1 MFIILMG
8 VSGCGKTTVGKAL
21 AARMNVPFYDADNY
35 HAQENLA
42 KMATGIPL
50 TDSDR
55 AGWLTLLAAM
65 IETETKAGHDGV
77 LACSALKQSYRD
89 VLVSSS
95 AGNVRFV
102 YLKGSYELILERM
115 KKRGGHFMKPEMLKS
130 QFETLEEPVDAIT
143 INILLPVNSIVEK
156 IADEFFPDRYHG
168 NTADNLL

>member
-1 MFIILMG
+1 MFIVIMG

-21 AARMNVPFYDADNY
+21 AARLHVRFYDAENY

-89 VLVSSS
+89 VLVSRS

-102 YLKGSYELILERM
+102 YLKGSYDLILERM
-115 KKRGGHFMKPEMLKS
+115 KKRGGHFMKPRMLKS
-130 QFETLEEPVDAIT
+130 QFEILEEPVDAIT
-143 INILLPVNSIVEK
+143 VDISNPVDVIVQG
-156 IADEFFPDRYHG
+156 IM
-168 NTADNLL
+168 DNLI

>member
-1 MFIILMG
+1 MG

-21 AARMNVPFYDADNY
+21 AAGLCVPFYDADNY

-42 KMATGIPL
+42 KMATGKPL

-89 VLVSSS
+89 VLVSRS
-95 AGNVRFV
+95 ARNVRFV
-102 YLKGSYELILERM
+102 YLKGSYDLILERM

-130 QFETLEEPVDAIT
+130 QFDTLEEPADAIT
-143 INILLPVNSIVEK
+143 LDVDNSVDEIVKKALLFINSDQE
-156 IADEFFPDRYHG
+156 
-168 NTADNLL
+168 

>member
-1 MFIILMG
+1 MFIVIMG

-21 AARMNVPFYDADNY
+21 AAGLRVPFYDADNY

-65 IETETKAGHDGV
+65 IETETRAGHDGV

-89 VLVSSS
+89 VLVSRSR
-95 AGNVRFV
+95 NVRFV
-102 YLKGSYELILERM
+102 YLKGSYDLILERM

-130 QFETLEEPVDAIT
+130 QFDTLEEPADAIT
-143 INILLPVNSIVEK
+143 LDVENTVDEIVKKALE
-156 IADEFFPDRYHG
+156 IISSEQE
-168 NTADNLL
+168 

>member
-1 MFIILMG
+1 MFIVIMG

-21 AARMNVPFYDADNY
+21 AAGLRVPFYDADNY

-65 IETETKAGHDGV
+65 IETETRAGHDGV

-89 VLVSSS
+89 VLVSRSR
-95 AGNVRFV
+95 NVGFV
-102 YLKGSYELILERM
+102 YLKGSYDLILERM

-130 QFETLEEPVDAIT
+130 QFDTLEEPADAIT
-143 INILLPVNSIVEK
+143 LDVENTVDEIVKKALE
-156 IADEFFPDRYHG
+156 IISSEQE
-168 NTADNLL
+168 

>member
-1 MFIILMG
+1 MG

-21 AARMNVPFYDADNY
+21 AARLHVPFYDADNY

-65 IETETKAGHDGV
+65 IETETKAGRNGV

-89 VLVSSS
+89 VLVSRS

-102 YLKGSYELILERM
+102 YLKGSYDLILERM
-115 KKRGGHFMKPEMLKS
+115 QMRGGHFMKPRMLKS
-130 QFETLEEPVDAIT
+130 QFEILEEPVDAIT
-143 INILLPVNSIVEK
+143 VDISNPVYMIVQGIL
-156 IADEFFPDRYHG
+156 
-168 NTADNLL
+168 DNLL

>member
-1 MFIILMG
+1 MFIVIMG

-21 AARMNVPFYDADNY
+21 AAGLRVPFYDADNY

-65 IETETKAGHDGV
+65 IETETRAGHDGV

-89 VLVSSS
+89 VLVSRSR
-95 AGNVRFV
+95 NVRFV
-102 YLKGSYELILERM
+102 YLKGSYDLILERM

-130 QFETLEEPVDAIT
+130 QFDTLEEPADAIT
-143 INILLPVNSIVEK
+143 LDVENSVDEIVKKALQIISSKQE
-156 IADEFFPDRYHG
+156 
-168 NTADNLL
+168 